1 MKIFVPSDIKHL
13 ILEYLESIL
22 KFERRQIINTAVKK
36 AKLVLVLK
44 YLFSAVGPSDH
55 YLNYRL
61 LLDVLKH
68 IGRDIIPF

>member
-1 MKIFVPSDIKHL
+1 MNQFVPSDVINI
-13 ILEYLESIL
+13 ILDYVESMER
-22 KFERRQIINTAVKK
+22 FERRQIIHAAVKK
-36 AKLVLVLK
+36 AKLVLVL